1 MSSTNTPTPTPT
13 SAAISTSTC
22 SNSFELQAK
31 ADEWID
37 VTPTEE
43 VLRAELARL
52 QEAFEKC
59 ITQLDSSRL
68 ENNLLRDRGTAL
80 EYETETLQSLLDST
94 HSDLEST
101 QIELTSLRASSD
113 QDIEVLED
121 LLTSTTEKQS
131 RSERHAKSLET
142 QLSLTNQKHASEAA
156 LQITVLQG
164 LERELKASKA
174 ETKTH
179 KDAAIRFAEDL
190 RTARDNHKSNK
201 CALEKTKILLSKEE
215 HLHTEA
221 KQTIGTIATLAET
234 LKGDNRG
241 LQQNLARENRLR
253 KETESM
259 VVNLRK
265 QQEKDEALHEKAIS
279 ALQSDLSERT
289 KILIGSNTSLEI
301 LQAELKDAEKS
312 LKESSVEITSLK
324 AHLATMESGRR
335 DLLEHQ
341 SELEIFL
348 EEASDDRDTTHQEL
362 VNTKEALKTA
372 LLERDTLRDQRST
385 YLLSSEKEAEL
396 EAKLVEER
404 TAFEDRL
411 RKIHAILGLKFTT
424 AFQSEVR
431 TIRKTAI
438 KQMPKSFKVPLL
450 LHQHYIKSS

>member
-1 MSSTNTPTPTPT
+1 MSSTNTPP
-13 SAAISTSTC
+13 ASTC

-37 VTPTEE
+37 VTPMEE
-43 VLRAELARL
+43 VLRAELTRL

-59 ITQLDSSRL
+59 TTQLDSSRL

-101 QIELTSLRASSD
+101 QIELTSLRTSTE
-113 QDIEVLED
+113 QDIEVLEA
-121 LLTSTTEKQS
+121 LLTSTTEKQA
-131 RSERHAKSLET
+131 RSETYAKSLET

-156 LQITVLQG
+156 LQIAVLQR

-190 RTARDNHKSNK
+190 RTARDNHKSTK
-201 CALEKTKILLSKEE
+201 CVLEETKKLLSNEE
-215 HLHTEA
+215 NLHTKA
-221 KQTIGTIATLAET
+221 KQTIGTIATLAEI
-234 LKGDNRG
+234 LKEDNQG
-241 LQQNLARENRLR
+241 LKQNLAGENRLR
-253 KETESM
+253 KEAESM
-259 VVNLRK
+259 VDSLRK
-265 QQEKDEALHEKAIS
+265 QHAKDKALHEKAIL

-289 KILIGSNTSLEI
+289 KILMGSNTSLEI
-301 LQAELKDAEKS
+301 LQAELKDVEKS
-312 LKESSVEITSLK
+312 LKESSIETISLR
-324 AHLATMESGRR
+324 AHLATMESGRH

-341 SELEIFL
+341 SELEISL
-348 EEASDDRDTTHQEL
+348 EEASDDRDTTHQE
-362 VNTKEALKTA
+362 VVYTKEALETA
-372 LLERDTLRDQRST
+372 LLERDTLRNQRST

-396 EAKLVEER
+396 EAKLVEQR

-431 TIRKTAI
+431 TIHKTAI
-438 KQMPKSFKVPLL
+438 KQMPKSLKVPLL
-450 LHQHYIKSS
+450 LNQHYIKSS